1 MKVHN
6 GMKPHDVVVLLKIIS
21 LEKSWSSK
29 DLAHSLCLSNSTIT
43 QSLHRSIIAK
53 LISPDKQV
61 VFKTALYDFIEHG
74 LKYVFPAE
82 PGIVVRG
89 LPTAHSAPI
98 LKDYFVFDNYYVW
111 PSDDG
116 KIKGYAIAPLYAN
129 QVTAALNDQNLY
141 DSLALVDAIRA
152 GKIREQKKALEL
164 LKHSF
169 GLA

>member
-29 DLAHSLCLSNSTIT
+29 DLAHSLCLSNSAII

-61 VFKTALYDFIEHG
+61 VFKTALYGFIEHG

-82 PGIVVRG
+82 PGTVVRG

-98 LKDYFVFDNYYVW
+98 LKGYFVFDNCYVW
-111 PSDDG
+111 PTDDG
-116 KIKGYAIAPLYAN
+116 KTTGHAIAPLYAN

-141 DSLALVDAIRA
+141 DSLALVDAIRV
-152 GKIREQKKALEL
+152 GKTREQKKALEL